1 MTDAEPLFV
10 DTNILIYANVA
21 TAPLHDA
28 ALKTLQEVYQAGRPL
43 WISRQ
48 VLREFIA
55 ARTRP
60 QTFAQ
65 PSTPDVVIER
75 VRYFEDRFEV
85 ADDTSAVT
93 EQLLQLLTNHKLGG
107 KQVHD
112 ANIVATMKA
121 YGISTL
127 LTHNGKNKGQTR
139 INHHS
144 HLYAVDPAPAVKHDA
159 LTTLRSFHENGHSP
173 TPRPC

>member
-10 DTNILIYANVA
+10 DTNVLIYANVA
-21 TAPLHDA
+21 KAPLHEQ
-28 ALKTLQEVYQAGRPL
+28 ALNAIKSAHRAERPM

-65 PSTPDVVIER
+65 PSTPEAVIER
-75 VRYFEDRFEV
+75 VRYLEERFQV
-85 ADDTSAVT
+85 ADDTASVT
-93 EQLLQLLTNHKLGG
+93 VRLIKLMGDFKIGG

-112 ANIVATMKA
+112 ANIVATMLA
-121 YGISTL
+121 YNIPCL
-127 LTHNGKNKGQTR
+127 LTHNVKDFERFGKLIR
-139 INHHS
+139 I
-144 HLYAVDPAPAVKHDA
+144 D
-159 LTTLRSFHENGHSP
+159 EI
-173 TPRPC
+173 

>member
-1 MTDAEPLFV
+1 MMDAKPLFI

-21 TAPLHDA
+21 TAPFHKQALNAIKA
-28 ALKTLQEVYQAGRPL
+28 AHQSGRPL

-65 PSTPDVVIER
+65 PPTTDVVIKR
-75 VRYFEDRFEV
+75 VRYLEEQFRV
-85 ADDTSAVT
+85 ADDTAAVT
-93 EQLLQLLTNHKLGG
+93 RQLIKLMENVKVGG

-112 ANIVATMKA
+112 ANIVATMLA
-121 YGISTL
+121 YNIPCL
-127 LTHNGKNKGQTR
+127 LTHNIKDFKRFGEMIKVEG
-139 INHHS
+139 I
-144 HLYAVDPAPAVKHDA
+144 
-159 LTTLRSFHENGHSP
+159 
-173 TPRPC
+173 

>member
-1 MTDAEPLFV
+1 MTDAEPLFI

-21 TAPLHDA
+21 TAPLHEQALA
-28 ALKTLQEVYQAGRPL
+28 AIKAAHQAERPL

-65 PSTPDVVIER
+65 PSEPAVVIER
-75 VRYFEDRFEV
+75 VRYLESHFQV
-85 ADDTSAVT
+85 ADDTTAVT
-93 EQLLQLLTNHKLGG
+93 SQLIELMEHFLIGG

-112 ANIVATMKA
+112 ANIVATMQA
-121 YGISTL
+121 CGVPAL
-127 LTHNGKNKGQTR
+127 LTHNTKDFERFGEMIR
-139 INHHS
+139 I
-144 HLYAVDPAPAVKHDA
+144 
-159 LTTLRSFHENGHSP
+159 EGI
-173 TPRPC
+173 

>member
-1 MTDAEPLFV
+1 MATTDDNALFI

-21 TAPLHDA
+21 TAPLHEQ
-28 ALKTLQEVYQAGRPL
+28 ALKAIREAHQTGKPL

-65 PSTPDVVIER
+65 PSAPELVIER
-75 VRYFEDRFEV
+75 VRYLEDHFQV
-85 ADDTSAVT
+85 VDDTAAVT
-93 EQLLQLLTNHKLGG
+93 GQLVQLMENFKIGG

-112 ANIVATMKA
+112 ANIIATMQA
-121 YGISTL
+121 CGIPAL
-127 LTHNGKNKGQTR
+127 LTHNTR
-139 INHHS
+139 DGRYRGNAYH
-144 HLYAVDPAPAVKHDA
+144 P
-159 LTTLRSFHENGHSP
+159 G
-173 TPRPC
+173 

>member
-1 MTDAEPLFV
+1 MTDAEALFI

-21 TAPLHDA
+21 TAQLHEP
-28 ALKTLQEVYQAGRPL
+28 ALNAIKQAHRTGCPL

-65 PSTPDVVIER
+65 PSAPDVVIER
-75 VRYFEDRFEV
+75 VRYLESHFQV
-85 ADDTSAVT
+85 ADDSAAVT
-93 EQLLQLLTNHKLGG
+93 GQLVKLMGDFRIGG

-112 ANIVATMKA
+112 ANIVATMLA
-121 YGISTL
+121 NDIPCL
-127 LTHNGKNKGQTR
+127 LTYN
-139 INHHS
+139 
-144 HLYAVDPAPAVKHDA
+144 VDDFNRFDA
-159 LTTLRSFHENGHSP
+159 LIRIQTIDSE
-173 TPRPC
+173 